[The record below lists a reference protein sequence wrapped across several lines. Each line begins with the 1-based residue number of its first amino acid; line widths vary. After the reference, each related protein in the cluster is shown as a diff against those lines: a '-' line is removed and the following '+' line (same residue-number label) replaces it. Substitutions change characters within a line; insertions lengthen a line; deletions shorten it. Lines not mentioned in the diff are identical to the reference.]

1 MIKKLIF
8 VGLVNILKKK
18 KINWKDREK
27 ELEEICAKY
36 RKNDGT
42 YDILIPGSG
51 GKDSSWVAHTMKSK
65 FNMHPLS
72 VTWSPHMYTDIGLK
86 NFFNWINSGFD
97 NYLFTPNPKVHK
109 KLTRLAFENLLH
121 PFQPFSMGQMYF
133 PIKMAIKNNIKL
145 IIFGDAQA
153 ENSGDDDLFK
163 GGAQINTQIYSYNKK
178 EDLFFGGVN
187 YKELKKYDISEF
199 DIDPYM
205 PIKDD
210 IIQKSKV
217 EILVL
222 PYYLNYNPQDSYYF
236 ASENSNF
243 QPNPKRTDG
252 TYSKYNSIDDK
263 IDDIHFYTWFIKTGR
278 GRATY
283 DAALEVRNK
292 IIDRDEAVA
301 LVKKYDG
308 EFPKTYIKDNLDYL
322 GITLEK
328 FNETIDKFRPQHLW
342 EKKNGK
348 WVLKQAVW
356 K

>member
-1 MIKKLIF
+1 M
-8 VGLVNILKKK
+8 
-18 KINWKDREK
+18 
-27 ELEEICAKY
+27 
-36 RKNDGT
+36 
-42 YDILIPGSG
+42 S
-51 GKDSSWVAHTMKSK
+51 
-65 FNMHPLS
+65 
-72 VTWSPHMYTDIGLK
+72 
-86 NFFNWINSGFD
+86 
-97 NYLFTPNPKVHK
+97 
-109 KLTRLAFENLLH
+109 
-121 PFQPFSMGQMYF
+121 
-133 PIKMAIKNNIKL
+133 
-145 IIFGDAQA
+145 DAQA